1 MSNLNKLDFT
11 ALEVSGRN
19 YLKWVQDVK
28 LHLTA
33 KNLRP
38 AIEEATDAPVG
49 EAEKATAM
57 IFIRRHI
64 HDALQT
70 EYLAEEDPRA
80 LWVTLAD
87 RFDHQKDIFLPEARH
102 DWQHLRFQDFKSVN
116 EYNSEVC
123 RIRSLLKFC
132 NETLTEEDLLEKTYS
147 TFSASNIV
155 LQQQYRAQKF
165 TKFSDLISVLLLA
178 EKQNQLLMKNHQAR
192 PTGATAV
199 PEAHYSTNQHPKRQK
214 RRGKGGQK
222 PSHQGQQSQGPSK
235 GGNKTQKRP
244 NLAPKAPN
252 FKNKGKAPATMNDD
266 MCYRCGSKDHW
277 SRICRA
283 PKKVVDA
290 YHSRRMKFE
299 SNFLQVDEPETTKM
313 EVSDFQ
319 EDTTPMED

>member
-1 MSNLNKLDFT
+1 
-11 ALEVSGRN
+11 
-19 YLKWVQDVK
+19 
-28 LHLTA
+28 
-33 KNLRP
+33 
-38 AIEEATDAPVG
+38 
-49 EAEKATAM
+49 
-57 IFIRRHI
+57 
-64 HDALQT
+64 
-70 EYLAEEDPRA
+70 
-80 LWVTLAD
+80 
-87 RFDHQKDIFLPEARH
+87 
-102 DWQHLRFQDFKSVN
+102 
-116 EYNSEVC
+116 
-123 RIRSLLKFC
+123 
-132 NETLTEEDLLEKTYS
+132 
-147 TFSASNIV
+147 
-155 LQQQYRAQKF
+155 
-165 TKFSDLISVLLLA
+165 
-178 EKQNQLLMKNHQAR
+178 MKNHQAR

-222 PSHQGQQSQGPSK
+222 PSHQGQQSQGLSK
-235 GGNKTQKRP
+235 GGNKAQKRP

-290 YHSRRMKFE
+290 YHSRRTKFE

>member
-19 YLKWVQDVK
+19 YLKWVRDVK

-49 EAEKATAM
+49 EAEKATAI

-70 EYLAEEDPRA
+70 EYLAEEDP
-80 LWVTLAD
+80 
-87 RFDHQKDIFLPEARH
+87 PRH

-192 PTGATAV
+192 PTGATVV

-222 PSHQGQQSQGPSK
+222 PSHQGQQS
-235 GGNKTQKRP
+235 
-244 NLAPKAPN
+244 
-252 FKNKGKAPATMNDD
+252 
-266 MCYRCGSKDHW
+266 
-277 SRICRA
+277 
-283 PKKVVDA
+283 
-290 YHSRRMKFE
+290 
-299 SNFLQVDEPETTKM
+299 
-313 EVSDFQ
+313 
-319 EDTTPMED
+319 

>member
-80 LWVTLAD
+80 LWVALAD

-178 EKQNQLLMKNHQAR
+178 EKQNQR
-192 PTGATAV
+192 
-199 PEAHYSTNQHPKRQK
+199 TNQHPKRQK

-235 GGNKTQKRP
+235 GGNKAQKRP

-290 YHSRRMKFE
+290 YHSRRTKFE

>member
-11 ALEVSGRN
+11 ALKVSGRN

-33 KNLRP
+33 KNLRL

-80 LWVTLAD
+80 LWVA
-87 RFDHQKDIFLPEARH
+87 LP
-102 DWQHLRFQDFKSVN
+102 DL
-116 EYNSEVC
+116 C

-147 TFSASNIV
+147 TLSASNIV

-178 EKQNQLLMKNHQAR
+178 EKQNQLLIKNHQAR
-192 PTGATAV
+192 PTEATTV
-199 PEAHYSTNQHPKRQK
+199 PEAHYSTNQHPKHQK

-222 PSHQGQQSQGPSK
+222 PSHHGQQSQGPSN
-235 GGNKTQKRP
+235 GGNKAQNGP

-252 FKNKGKAPATMNDD
+252 FKNKGKTPATMNDN

-283 PKKVVDA
+283 PNKVVDE
-290 YHSRRMKFE
+290 YHSRRKKFE
-299 SNFLQVDEPETTKM
+299 SNFMQVDEPETPKM

>member
-80 LWVTLAD
+80 LWVALAD

-116 EYNSEVC
+116 EYNYEVC

-147 TFSASNIV
+147 TFSASNI
-155 LQQQYRAQKF
+155 
-165 TKFSDLISVLLLA
+165 TIGA
-178 EKQNQLLMKNHQAR
+178 EFHLVA
-192 PTGATAV
+192 
-199 PEAHYSTNQHPKRQK
+199 
-214 RRGKGGQK
+214 
-222 PSHQGQQSQGPSK
+222 
-235 GGNKTQKRP
+235 
-244 NLAPKAPN
+244 
-252 FKNKGKAPATMNDD
+252 
-266 MCYRCGSKDHW
+266 
-277 SRICRA
+277 
-283 PKKVVDA
+283 
-290 YHSRRMKFE
+290 
-299 SNFLQVDEPETTKM
+299 EPHL
-313 EVSDFQ
+313 VFG
-319 EDTTPMED
+319 

>member
-28 LHLTA
+28 LYLTA

-38 AIEEATDAPVG
+38 AIEEATDKPVG
-49 EAEKATAM
+49 EAEKATVM

-70 EYLAEEDPRA
+70 EYLAEEDP
-80 LWVTLAD
+80 L
-87 RFDHQKDIFLPEARH
+87 
-102 DWQHLRFQDFKSVN
+102 
-116 EYNSEVC
+116 C

-132 NETLTEEDLLEKTYS
+132 NETLTENDLLEKTYS
-147 TFSASNIV
+147 TFSTSNIV

-192 PTGATAV
+192 PTGATDV

-214 RRGKGGQK
+214 RRDKGGQK

-235 GGNKTQKRP
+235 GGNK
-244 NLAPKAPN
+244 A
-252 FKNKGKAPATMNDD
+252 
-266 MCYRCGSKDHW
+266 
-277 SRICRA
+277 
-283 PKKVVDA
+283 
-290 YHSRRMKFE
+290 
-299 SNFLQVDEPETTKM
+299 
-313 EVSDFQ
+313 
-319 EDTTPMED
+319 